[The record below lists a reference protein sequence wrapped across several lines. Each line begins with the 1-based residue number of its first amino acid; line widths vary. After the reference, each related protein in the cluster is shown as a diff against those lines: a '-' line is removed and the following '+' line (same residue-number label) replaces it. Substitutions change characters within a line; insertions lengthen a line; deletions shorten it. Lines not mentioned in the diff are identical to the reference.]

1 MSRRKKPQKPQPE
14 PGGNELPDFCTHV
27 ACAHDEPE
35 KRTDLRDNV
44 DMLLT
49 HIMALF
55 EALREEDIVLAGL
68 GADLYSELGR
78 RIDLMYYSHRYF
90 K

>member
-1 MSRRKKPQKPQPE
+1 
-14 PGGNELPDFCTHV
+14 
-27 ACAHDEPE
+27 
-35 KRTDLRDNV
+35 LRDNV